1 MKHSVLLTASAAAI
15 LVAACGGAGGGP
27 AHIQAGQWEMKAK
40 LTQIDAPGAPP
51 QALAPMQAQ
60 LNREQTNRTCITADQ
75 AANPLRQ
82 FREMMTRGQP
92 GAACTTDE
100 DTFANGVIRIRV
112 TCRSSNGQPG
122 TGTMSME
129 GSFTDTTLQARMN
142 INAEGP
148 GAGGAAQSLRM
159 TTEIRGSRVG
169 ECQGTPPA
177 PGAAPAPTAPPAQP
191 GGNSL

>member
-1 MKHSVLLTASAAAI
+1 MKHSILLTASAAAI
-15 LVAACGGAGGGP
+15 LVAACGGGGGP

-51 QALAPMQAQ
+51 QALAPMRAQ
-60 LNREQTNRTCITADQ
+60 LNQEQTNRTCITADQ

-112 TCRSSNGQPG
+112 TCRSSGGQPG
-122 TGTMSME
+122 SGTMSME
-129 GSFTDTTLQARMN
+129 GSFTDTTLQATMN

-148 GAGGAAQSLRM
+148 GAGGAPQSLRM

-169 ECQGTPPA
+169 ECQGTPPPAA
-177 PGAAPAPTAPPAQP
+177 PGATPPAPS